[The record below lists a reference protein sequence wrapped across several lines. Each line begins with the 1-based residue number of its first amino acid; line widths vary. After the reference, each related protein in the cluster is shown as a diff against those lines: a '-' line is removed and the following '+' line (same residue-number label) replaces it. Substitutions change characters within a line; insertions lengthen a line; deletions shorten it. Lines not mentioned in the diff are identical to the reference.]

1 MKYDLAIVG
10 GGSAGFA
17 AAIHARRKELR
28 VIMVERDEIGGTCV
42 NVGCIPSK
50 ALLAAA
56 EARHI
61 AQERRFPGIDTGA
74 EPAQMS
80 ALIHGKNQI
89 VNGLRHDKYLDLAR
103 EYDWEIVRGDARFAG
118 GPVLTVDGGRLEAT
132 HYLITTGSAPWLP
145 PIDGLNEVRYLDSTT
160 AMELQE
166 VPASLIVVGGNYIGL
181 EMGQLFARLGSE
193 VTIVE
198 AMDRIAP
205 HEEPEIS
212 DVLSGVL
219 RDEGLTL
226 RTGATVSSVRQH
238 NREVVATLHEP
249 DGSPEIRAT
258 HLLIATGRRAQTS
271 GLGLESVDV
280 STGRKGE
287 VVIDQQLRT
296 TNERIWAAGDVT
308 GHPQFVYVAGAHG
321 VLAVDNAFENAGRT
335 ADYRTLPRVTF
346 TTPNVA
352 SVGMTDAEAQA
363 AGLDCECRTISLDV
377 VPRALVNRDTRGV
390 VKIVAERETGVVRG
404 VHMLAQNAGDAIL
417 AGVYAIECGMT
428 VKQVA
433 NVWCPYLTIAEG
445 IKLAAQAFTMDVA
458 KLSCCGA

>member
-17 AAIHARRKELR
+17 AAIHARRKELT
-28 VIMVERDEIGGTCV
+28 VVMIEREEIGGTCV

-61 AQERRFPGIDTGA
+61 AQERRFPGIDTA
-74 EPAQMS
+74 AAPAHMS
-80 ALIHGKNQI
+80 ALIAGKNEI
-89 VNGLRHDKYLDLAR
+89 VSDLRQDKYLDLAR
-103 EYDWEIVRGDARFAG
+103 EYDWEIVRGPAQFAAGPMVQIQGRRFDAK
-118 GPVLTVDGGRLEAT
+118 
-132 HYLITTGSAPWLP
+132 HYLIATGSAPWLP
-145 PIDGLNEVRYLDSTT
+145 PIAGLSETSYLTSTT

-166 VPASLIVVGGNYIGL
+166 VPESLIVVGGNYIGL
-181 EMGQLFARLGSE
+181 EMGQLFARLGSQ
-193 VTIVE
+193 VTVVE
-198 AMDRIAP
+198 AMQRIAP
-205 HEEPEIS
+205 NEEPEVS
-212 DVLSGVL
+212 EALSGVL
-219 RDEGLTL
+219 RAEGISV
-226 RTGATVSSVRQH
+226 RTGATVKRVR
-238 NREVVATLHEP
+238 RENGYIIATLDE
-249 DGSPEIRAT
+249 SEAASEIRAA

-271 GLGLESVDV
+271 GLALEVV
-280 STGRKGE
+280 GVNTGKKGE
-287 VVIDQQLRT
+287 VIVDDQLRT

-321 VLAVDNAFENAGRT
+321 VITVENAFENAART
-335 ADYRTLPRVTF
+335 VDYRTLPRVTF

-352 SVGMTDAEAQA
+352 AVGLTDAEAQA

-390 VKIVAERETGVVRG
+390 VKIVAESQTGIVRG
-404 VHMLAQNAGDAIL
+404 VHMVAQNAGDAIL

-433 NVWCPYLTIAEG
+433 NIWCPYLTISEG